1 MMKPWFFLLSVLLAF
16 SGCVTYK
23 NSVGTRKYAPE
34 TLQKDYDLFQNI
46 IEEAHPG
53 LYWYMPKDSMDQ
65 YFSLGR
71 SLLKDSLTEPGFRTV
86 LNYVVSKLGCGH
98 TSVRS
103 SKQYARL
110 RDTVSRGLF
119 PLAFKLWPDTA
130 LVTANFHTGPSPV
143 RRGDIITAIDGVPM
157 QRIVDSLFLFL
168 STDGY
173 NLTHKYQTL
182 SNRGTFGAVY
192 QSVFGARRGWNVRY
206 TDSSGKENNAIIRQF
221 TVPADSAER
230 LAQTAGLPR
239 PQKISRR
246 ERKKAGLLYSRELR
260 IDSSGTTAFMD
271 LNTFQSSGKLR
282 SFFRRSFKQLQTARI
297 ANLVI
302 DLRTNG
308 GGNVINSNLL
318 TKYIADQ
325 PFKIADSLYTRIKGS
340 QYGQYQQHRFWNWLF
355 AVFMTRKKADGF
367 YHFGY
372 YERKRFKPKRHNHFG
387 GQVYVLS
394 GGNTF
399 SASTLFIKAVKEQK
413 NVTIVGEE
421 TGGGAYGNNAWLIP
435 SVTLPATRVRMR
447 LPLYR
452 LVIDKNE
459 VKGFGVQP
467 EVPAFPTTEAIRKNF
482 DFKTA
487 KALELINADKR

>member
-1 MMKPWFFLLSVLLAF
+1 MMKSWFFLFCVLLTV
-16 SGCVTYK
+16 SSCVTRK
-23 NSVGTRKYAPE
+23 NFAGTKKWAPE
-34 TLQKDYDLFQNI
+34 TLQKDYNLFQNI

-53 LYWYMPKDSMDQ
+53 LYWYMPKDSMDR
-65 YFSLGR
+65 YFNLGR
-71 SLLKDSLTEPGFRTV
+71 ELLKDSLTEPGFRTV

-98 TSVRS
+98 TSIRS

-110 RDTVSRGLF
+110 RDTVPRRLF
-119 PLAFKLWPDTA
+119 PLAFKIWPDTA
-130 LVTANFHTGPSPV
+130 LVTANFHTGPSAV
-143 RRGDIITAIDGVPM
+143 KRGDIVTAIDGVPM
-157 QRIVDSLFLFL
+157 QQIVDSLFLFL

-182 SNRGTFGAVY
+182 SNRGSFGAVY
-192 QSVFGARRGWNVRY
+192 QSVFGTRSRWKVRY
-206 TDSSGKENNAIIRQF
+206 RDSAGTEKNVFVRQF
-221 TVPADSAER
+221 TLPADSAGR
-230 LAQTAGLPR
+230 LAQIAGLPR

-246 ERKKAGLLYSRELR
+246 ERKRAGLLYSRELR

-282 SFFRRSFKQLQTARI
+282 SFFRRSFKTLQRARI
-297 ANLVI
+297 VNLVI

-308 GGNVINSNLL
+308 GGNVVNSNLL
-318 TKYIADQ
+318 TKYIADH

-340 QYGQYQQHRFWNWLF
+340 RFGQYQQNRFWNWLF

-399 SASTLFIKAVKEQK
+399 SASTLFIKSVKEQK
-413 NVTIVGEE
+413 NVTVVGEE

-467 EVPAFPTTEAIRKNF
+467 EITAFPTAEAIRKNF
-482 DFKTA
+482 DFKMA
-487 KALELINADKR
+487 RALELIQAAKK